1 MWLRL
6 WWVRSVMTV
15 DPWTLHYQLTLPE
28 LWCHG
33 NRSVQTAPYLSVLFC
48 LRDTLL
54 LMFKLDISFRGRK
67 FVSHPT
73 GFISGHMINDLKVV
87 ILIQARRSITS
98 KPSGFLSSESW
109 QLNGSMA
116 AAERPQRG
124 VCALKACL
132 LTTNST
138 QSSKPRFKC
147 YNPVSCLSV
156 WQTLWLIDLLHRSS
170 TQEQFQAC
178 WNATRSN
185 DVRARM
191 MEVHHRHGDKE
202 K

>member
-73 GFISGHMINDLKVV
+73 GFISCHMINDLKVV

-98 KPSGFLSSESW
+98 KPCGFLSSESW

-116 AAERPQRG
+116 AAERDHDEVFVRWKHVCSPQT
-124 VCALKACL
+124 AH
-132 LTTNST
+132 S
-138 QSSKPRFKC
+138 
-147 YNPVSCLSV
+147 PVNLEPSV
-156 WQTLWLIDLLHRSS
+156 IILCR
-170 TQEQFQAC
+170 
-178 WNATRSN
+178 
-185 DVRARM
+185 V
-191 MEVHHRHGDKE
+191 
-202 K
+202 